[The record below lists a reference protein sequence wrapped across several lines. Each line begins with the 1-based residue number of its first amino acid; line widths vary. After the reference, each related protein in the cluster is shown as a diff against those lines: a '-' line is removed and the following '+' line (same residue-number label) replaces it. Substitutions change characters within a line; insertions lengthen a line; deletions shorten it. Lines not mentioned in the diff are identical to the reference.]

1 MSSKLWINGW
11 SAVAVL
17 LALLL
22 APWTTLAGDGLDKAR
37 DLARDGDVGG
47 AVRHINRLLVTD
59 LDVEQRV
66 KARYLK
72 GMLLLGDGDTDAA
85 KAIFERMIVDYPAL
99 PEPYNNLAAIHA
111 SAGEYERARE
121 LLVQVLEKQPKYV
134 LALENLGDIYA
145 KLAANAYERVR
156 GLKPDAEQV
165 GAKLSTLD
173 QLFEPAT

>member
-22 APWTTLAGDGLDKAR
+22 APGSILAEDGLDKAR
-37 DLARDGDVGG
+37 DLARDGNVPG

-85 KAIFERMIVDYPAL
+85 KATFERMIEDYPTL
-99 PEPYNNLAAIHA
+99 PDPYNNLAAIHA

-121 LLVQVLEKQPKYV
+121 LLVQVLEQHPEYV
-134 LALENLGDIYA
+134 VALENLGDIYA
-145 KLAANAYERVR
+145 KLAADAYERAR
-156 GLKPDAEQV
+156 GLKPEADHV
-165 GAKLSTLD
+165 GAKLSTLG